1 MHPDFER
8 SDRLVPEVIGAAIEV
23 HRTLGP
29 GLLESV
35 YEKCLMRE
43 LELRSPSAVKQQQV
57 RIEYKGLVFEES
69 LKFDVLVEACL
80 LVELKAVRE
89 VAPIHKAQLLSY
101 MKLLDVPLGL
111 LINFHE
117 VRLTDGLSRLLLPG
131 SNRATEIEQ
140 KGMKKVFKQK
150 ETKATKGFR

>member
-8 SDRLVPEVIGAAIEV
+8 ADRLTPEVIGAAIEV

-35 YEKCLMRE
+35 YEKCLLRE
-43 LELRSPSAVKQQQV
+43 LELRSLSAVKQQDV
-57 RIEYKGLVFEES
+57 RIEYKGIVFEES
-69 LKFDVLVEACL
+69 LKFDVLVEACV

-89 VAPIHKAQLLSY
+89 IAPIHKAQLMSY

-117 VRLTDGLSRLLLPG
+117 VRLTDGLCRLLLPG
-131 SNRATEIEQ
+131 SNRETETE
-140 KGMKKVFKQK
+140 QK
-150 ETKATKGFR
+150 ETKSTKETG

>member
-1 MHPDFER
+1 MHSNFER
-8 SDRLVPEVIGAAIEV
+8 ADRLSREVIGAAIEV

-43 LELRSPSAVKQQQV
+43 LQLQSLSAVKQQHV
-57 RIEYKGLVFEES
+57 RIEYKGVVFEES

-89 VAPIHKAQLLSY
+89 IAPIHKAQLISY

-117 VRLTDGLSRLLLPG
+117 VRLTDGVSRLLLPG
-131 SNRATEIEQ
+131 SNRQPQIEQ
-140 KGMKKVFKQK
+140 KG
-150 ETKATKGFR
+150 TKATKRSS